1 MVREVFDRWLYVRFD
16 EALEEDRSEGG
27 GSSKSRIVRCVR
39 AADNT

>member
-27 GSSKSRIVRCVR
+27 GSSKSRIVRYVR